1 MNQLMLLLLGIVVVL
16 IVIIIVITIKEGS
29 PINFFKGLASCMPA
43 GGTCTDDPDMEGAQC
58 PPDYDPNPIAGK
70 FCPPGQLCCRKEE

>member
-16 IVIIIVITIKEGS
+16 IVIIIVITLKEGS

-43 GGTCTDDPDMEGAQC
+43 GGTCMDDPGVEGAQC
-58 PPDYDPNPIAGK
+58 PETYAPVPGNK
-70 FCPPGQLCCRKEE
+70 FCPPGQLCCEKEE

>member
-43 GGTCTDDPDMEGAQC
+43 GGTCKDMEGGEC
-58 PPDYDPNPIAGK
+58 PDGYDPNPIAGK